1 MTPYFKEQL
10 GVVLGA
16 LQLRQPAIC
25 PDHQDGQH
33 IFDAMGL
40 CYGPTCGAREPR
52 QPAVDRRAS
61 FEAWAANDGGNVTRR
76 ADDPLRYASA
86 TVQGRWRAYNAAL
99 DHVGCQPTAPVRMSD
114 ELRDFIEGMSVS
126 VDVSTGEP
134 DSSHRYMGTVTEVM
148 DDPEDKHGVVL
159 LVQDAKPNFAAP
171 AAAVPEV
178 AAFYGFMDE
187 ENCTV
192 DLCFTPQAPRRD
204 GVFATAYYT
213 QASPTPPVQPAGRE
227 IDCGMFKILVTDEE
241 RAAPI
246 LARVLTATQPE
257 GGRK

>member
-1 MTPYFKEQL
+1 
-10 GVVLGA
+10 
-16 LQLRQPAIC
+16 
-25 PDHQDGQH
+25 
-33 IFDAMGL
+33 
-40 CYGPTCGAREPR
+40 
-52 QPAVDRRAS
+52 
-61 FEAWAANDGGNVTRR
+61 
-76 ADDPLRYASA
+76 
-86 TVQGRWRAYNAAL
+86 
-99 DHVGCQPTAPVRMSD
+99 MSD

-134 DSSHRYMGTVTEVM
+134 DSSHRYMGTVTEV
-148 DDPEDKHGVVL
+148 
-159 LVQDAKPNFAAP
+159 
-171 AAAVPEV
+171 
-178 AAFYGFMDE
+178 MDE